1 MTSRNDA
8 DRKRLAAY
16 FQRKNDPAFA
26 FGQAVAMLQMF
37 PGLVGLW
44 PGSIPDSSGNVRD
57 ISGNAQTLTNT
68 GGALFSADTTSLAPY
83 IEFNG
88 SSQYL
93 TRADEALLSV
103 TGTEAH
109 IATAIQGLTLGG
121 YFWVDNISTTQTFIG
136 KGDAASAAGS
146 SFNLLMRV
154 PGTVAEIEIF
164 NSTNR
169 VFVQSQNFITGGRW
183 CSVISRYVPG
193 VQLGVWLDGGKT
205 TNSNSI
211 FSSINDTAA
220 AFQIGAVNGSVL
232 LDGRASLCFLC
243 AAAVPDVAIDT
254 FIGYTRP
261 LYGV

>member
-1 MTSRNDA
+1 MAARNDA
-8 DRKRLAAY
+8 QRKRDSAY

-44 PGSIPDSSGNVRD
+44 PGSIPDSSGNARD

-68 GGALFSADTTSLAPY
+68 GGALFSADATSLAPY
-83 IEFNG
+83 IAFNG

-109 IATAIQGLTLGG
+109 IATAAQGLTLGG
-121 YFWVDNISTTQTFIG
+121 YFWVDNIATTQTFIG

-146 SFNLLMRV
+146 SFNLLMRI
-154 PGTVAEIEIF
+154 PGTVAEFEIF

-169 VFVQSQNFITGGRW
+169 VYVQSNNFITGGQW
-183 CSVISRYVPG
+183 CSIVARFEPSTR
-193 VQLGVWLDGGKT
+193 LAVWLDGVR
-205 TNSNSI
+205 TNNSTGI

-220 AFQIGAVNGSVL
+220 PFQIGAVNGVVP

-243 AAAVPDVAIDT
+243 AAAVPTPAIET

-261 LYGV
+261 LYGL